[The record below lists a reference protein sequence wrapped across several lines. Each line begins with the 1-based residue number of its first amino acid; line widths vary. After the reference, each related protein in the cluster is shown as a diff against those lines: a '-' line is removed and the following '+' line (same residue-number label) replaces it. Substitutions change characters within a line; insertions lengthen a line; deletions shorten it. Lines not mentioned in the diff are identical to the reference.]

1 MAFFRTFLLLSF
13 GLTLQKKL
21 KILILWVP
29 NPKIPMEFRHK
40 PNPYPNFGSG
50 TTLGYPNF
58 GYPILALVTC
68 SGSSLKP
75 EPGFSRIRQ
84 KNDLLAPGDSQG
96 RVVAA
101 AEIVSVPVGL
111 VALKCFELPFL
122 L

>member
-1 MAFFRTFLLLSF
+1 MGSKPGYLLKSFLLY
-13 GLTLQKKL
+13 KKD
-21 KILILWVP
+21 
-29 NPKIPMEFRHK
+29 R
-40 PNPYPNFGSG
+40 
-50 TTLGYPNF
+50 
-58 GYPILALVTC
+58 VTC
-68 SGSSLKP
+68 SGSSLKT

-122 L
+122 LLAQRTKI

>member
-1 MAFFRTFLLLSF
+1 MNGFCLACHFIFKNCWFEVGQSEF
-13 GLTLQKKL
+13 KHPVYKKD
-21 KILILWVP
+21 
-29 NPKIPMEFRHK
+29 R
-40 PNPYPNFGSG
+40 
-50 TTLGYPNF
+50 
-58 GYPILALVTC
+58 VTC
-68 SGSSLKP
+68 SGSSLKT